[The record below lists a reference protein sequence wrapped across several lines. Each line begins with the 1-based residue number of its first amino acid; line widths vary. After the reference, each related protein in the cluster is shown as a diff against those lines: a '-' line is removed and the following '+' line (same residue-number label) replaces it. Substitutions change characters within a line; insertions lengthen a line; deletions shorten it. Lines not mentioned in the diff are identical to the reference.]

1 VIFTAAAFLLFAT
14 FVLLLFLVP
23 LAEKMGEK

>member
-14 FVLLLFLVP
+14 LVLILFLVP
-23 LAEKMGEK
+23 LAKEMGEK